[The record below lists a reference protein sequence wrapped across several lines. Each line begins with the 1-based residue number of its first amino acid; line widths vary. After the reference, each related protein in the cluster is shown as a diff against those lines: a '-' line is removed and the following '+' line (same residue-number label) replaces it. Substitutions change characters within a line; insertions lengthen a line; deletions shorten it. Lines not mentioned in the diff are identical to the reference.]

1 MNIFKNLIDKAN
13 TLSAM
18 RFCLI
23 FSFIVASVLP
33 FAVWATL
40 CIMQNQMIDLPSGII
55 SFALG
60 ILGIVATAKVFEK
73 REEMKNVSDFDS
85 NQKQ

>member
-1 MNIFKNLIDKAN
+1 MNFLKNLIDKTN

-33 FAVWATL
+33 FVVWAAL
-40 CIMQNQMIDLPSGII
+40 CIMQNKMIDLPSGII

-60 ILGIVATAKVFEK
+60 VLGIVATAKVFEK
-73 REEMKNVSDFDS
+73 REEAKNALDS